1 MKLQLEHFIGCL
13 SRVAQCRLPSFMQY
27 RLSRIMQYQRCNI
40 KNWSIRPLIRNVK
53 FVEKTNSHYDCTLQM
68 NESS

>member
-1 MKLQLEHFIGCL
+1 
-13 SRVAQCRLPSFMQY
+13 
-27 RLSRIMQYQRCNI
+27 MQYQRCNI